1 MNNEIANILVVDD
14 DPMMRLI
21 AREILE
27 QDGFVVHEADNGQA
41 ALRQFAA
48 TGADLILLDVIMPGW
63 DGFATCERLRQ
74 APVGAWTPIV
84 MMTGLDDAQSIQ
96 HAYEVG
102 ATDFIVKPI
111 IGPILVQRVRYVLR
125 ASAALREV
133 AAQAAFQR
141 ALVETT
147 PVPIR
152 VEDAQGRALI
162 CNPAFEALFSGQRIP
177 KPLGPASPNRPGPQI
192 YEAEMLSS
200 SQEQRSVIIH
210 WAPFIPPGSDEP
222 GVISAI
228 LDITERKQNE
238 ERLRLADTV
247 FQTAADAIMVTD
259 ATGVIQ
265 SVNPA
270 FTHITGYAPEEAIGQ
285 TSRLL
290 KSEHHDA
297 LFYAQFW
304 QILTENGRW
313 SGEMWQRHKSGRTYP
328 TWVSIKEIRAPDG
341 RTVQY
346 VAFFGDI
353 TQRKL
358 SEQKLFFHANYDPLT
373 GLPNRNL
380 LHERIDQALKQANRH
395 NRRVG
400 LMFLDLDRFK
410 QVNDTLGHTCGD
422 ALLHQT
428 AERLKNCVR
437 ETDTVARYSGD
448 EFVLVLMDMTH
459 DRDAHALAEKIIG
472 RIAEPF
478 HLNGN
483 VIYIGVSIGI
493 VLYPDHD
500 TDAATLLRYAD
511 LAMYQAKTAGR
522 NTYRQYESAMTEQ
535 ILLHA
540 SLEADLRLALDREE
554 LMVYYQPILDVISGG
569 LVGAEALVRW
579 RHPQRGLIP
588 PNDFIPLAEETGL
601 IREVGFWVLKRVCQT
616 IGQWRQIGLCVPI
629 SVNVS
634 SIQILRGLTVE
645 AVQALLQRYDLHPK
659 WLAFEITESVLISDT
674 FQAQRWLKAVKAL
687 GIRVDIDDFGTGY
700 SSLAYL
706 KLFPIDR
713 IKIDRAFVRDIVSNA
728 NDRSLVEAMLAIAS
742 NLHLQVVAEGVEDAD
757 QLALLRRLGC
767 EYAQGFYFSRPV
779 PDQEFI
785 KIAGELGAIRT

>member
-1 MNNEIANILVVDD
+1 MNNEIAKILVVDD

-27 QDGFVVHEADNGQA
+27 QDGFVVREADNGQE

-63 DGFATCERLRQ
+63 DGFTTCERLRQ

-96 HAYEVG
+96 RAYDVG

-133 AAQAAFQR
+133 AAQADFQR

-177 KPLGPASPNRPGPQI
+177 KPPGPASPNRSGPQI
-192 YEAEMLSS
+192 YETEMLSS

-270 FTHITGYAPEEAIGQ
+270 FTRITGYAPEEAIGQ

-290 KSEHHDA
+290 KSERHDA
-297 LFYAQFW
+297 QFYVQFW
-304 QILTENGRW
+304 QILAENGRW
-313 SGEMWQRHKSGRTYP
+313 SGEMWQRHKNGRTYP
-328 TWVSIKEIRAPDG
+328 AWVSIEVIRAPDG

-346 VAFFGDI
+346 VAFFSDI

-395 NRRVG
+395 DRRVG

-448 EFVLVLMDMTH
+448 EFVLVLVDMTH
-459 DRDAHALAEKIIG
+459 DRDAHALAEKVIK

-478 HLNGN
+478 HLNGS
-483 VIYIGVSIGI
+483 VIHIGVSIGI

-500 TDAATLLRYAD
+500 ADAATLLRYAD

-535 ILLHA
+535 ILLQA

-579 RHPQRGLIP
+579 RHPQRGLIS

-601 IREVGFWVLKRVCQT
+601 IREVGFWVLERVCQT

-634 SIQILRGLTVE
+634 SVQILRGLTVE
-645 AVQALLQRYDLHPK
+645 AVRALLQRYDLHPK

-674 FQAQRWLKAVKAL
+674 FQAQQWLKAVKAL
-687 GIRVDIDDFGTGY
+687 GIRLDIDDFGTGY

-767 EYAQGFYFSRPV
+767 EYAQGFYFSHPV

-785 KIAGELGAIRT
+785 RIAGELGAIRT

>member
-1 MNNEIANILVVDD
+1 MNNEIAKILVVDD

-27 QDGFVVHEADNGQA
+27 QDGFTVREADNGQE

-63 DGFATCERLRQ
+63 DGFATCGRLRQ

-96 HAYEVG
+96 RAYDVG

-133 AAQAAFQR
+133 AAQADFQR

-147 PVPIR
+147 PVPIW
-152 VEDAQGRALI
+152 VEDAQGRSLI
-162 CNPAFEALFSGQRIP
+162 YNPAFEALFSGQRIP
-177 KPLGPASPNRPGPQI
+177 KPTGPASPNRSGPQV
-192 YEAEMLSS
+192 YEAEMLNS

-210 WAPFIPPGSDEP
+210 RAAFTSPGSNEP
-222 GVISAI
+222 GIISAI

-238 ERLRLADTV
+238 ERLRLAETV
-247 FQTAADAIMVTD
+247 FQAAADAIMVID

-270 FTHITGYAPEEAIGQ
+270 FTHITGYSYAEAVGQ
-285 TSRLL
+285 TPRLL
-290 KSEHHDA
+290 RSERHDP
-297 LFYAQFW
+297 LFYTEFW
-304 QILTENGRW
+304 RTLAEIGRW
-313 SGEMWQRHKSGRTYP
+313 SGEVWQRHKNGKTYLA
-328 TWVSIKEIRAPDG
+328 WESIEAVRAPDG
-341 RTVQY
+341 RIVQY
-346 VAFFGDI
+346 VAFFSDI

-380 LHERIDQALKQANRH
+380 LHERIDQALKRAHRH
-395 NRRVG
+395 SQRVA

-410 QVNDTLGHTCGD
+410 QVNDTLGHAWGD
-422 ALLHQT
+422 ALLRQT
-428 AERLKNCVR
+428 AERLKTCVR

-448 EFVLVLMDMTH
+448 EFVLVLVDITH
-459 DRDAHALAEKIIG
+459 DQDAHALAEKVIE
-472 RIAEPF
+472 RISEPF
-478 HLNGN
+478 DLNGN
-483 VIYIGVSIGI
+483 AVHIGVSIGI
-493 VLYPDHD
+493 VLYPDHG
-500 TDAATLLRYAD
+500 TDAAALLRHAD
-511 LAMYQAKTAGR
+511 LAMYQAKMAGR
-522 NTYRQYESAMTEQ
+522 NTYRQYESAMTDQ

-540 SLEADLRLALDREE
+540 SLEAELRFALEREE
-554 LMVYYQPILDVISGG
+554 LTVYYQPILDVVSGG

-579 RHPQRGLIP
+579 RHPQRGLMP

-601 IREVGFWVLKRVCQT
+601 IREVGFWVLERVCQT
-616 IGQWRQIGLCVPI
+616 IGQWRRIGLCVPI

-634 SIQILRGLTVE
+634 SVQILRGLTVE
-645 AVQALLQRYDLHPK
+645 AVRALLQRYDLRPK

-674 FQAQRWLKAVKAL
+674 LQAQRWLDAVKAL

-713 IKIDRAFVRDIVSNA
+713 IKIDRSFVRDIVSNA

-757 QLALLRRLGC
+757 QLALLRAGLRICARLLLLPP
-767 EYAQGFYFSRPV
+767 S
-779 PDQEFI
+779 
-785 KIAGELGAIRT
+785 AGPGIYQDCR